1 MRVQGAEFCTWR
13 SPCTMSFFACYSK
26 ELCRVRRH
34 SGLAFK
40 RALPRS
46 TSFRA
51 CIQKSFAAFNFVPR
65 LLFKRALL
73 CLTSFRACIQKSFV
87 VFNVIP
93 GLHSKELCRVQCHSG
108 LDPESDFSPSLLC
121 HCVRLCSIAY
131 KLQSALNTRKASD
144 FHRKHFVRSDRLELS
159 RDCSH

>member
-40 RALPRS
+40 RALLCL

-51 CIQKSFAAFNFVPR
+51 CIQKSFAAFDVIPGLHSKELCRVQLRSTFV
-65 LLFKRALL
+65 
-73 CLTSFRACIQKSFV
+73 IQKSFV

-93 GLHSKELCRVQCHSG
+93 GLTRNQAFFCLCF
-108 LDPESDFSPSLLC
+108 SDA
-121 HCVRLCSIAY
+121 IAY
-131 KLQSALNTRKASD
+131 D
-144 FHRKHFVRSDRLELS
+144 FVLLRTNYNPL
-159 RDCSH
+159 

>member
-51 CIQKSFAAFNFVPR
+51 CIQKSFVVFNVIPGLHSKEPCRVQLRSTFV
-65 LLFKRALL
+65 
-73 CLTSFRACIQKSFV
+73 IQKSFV

-93 GLHSKELCRVQCHSG
+93 GLNRNLTFR
-108 LDPESDFSPSLLC
+108 
-121 HCVRLCSIAY
+121 RLYFVIAY
-131 KLQSALNTRKASD
+131 D
-144 FHRKHFVRSDRLELS
+144 FVLLRTNYNPL
-159 RDCSH
+159 

>member
-1 MRVQGAEFCTWR
+1 MYARSGSGILHLAFPVHNVFFC
-13 SPCTMSFFACYSK
+13 
-26 ELCRVRRH
+26 L
-34 SGLAFK
+34 LFK

-51 CIQKSFAAFNFVPR
+51 CIQKSFVVFDVIPGLHSKELCRVLRRSGLAFKRALLCLTSFRACIQKSLAAFNFVPR

-93 GLHSKELCRVQCHSG
+93 GLTRNLTFR
-108 LDPESDFSPSLLC
+108 
-121 HCVRLCSIAY
+121 RLYFVIAY
-131 KLQSALNTRKASD
+131 D
-144 FHRKHFVRSDRLELS
+144 FVLLRTNYNPL
-159 RDCSH
+159 